1 MGLFVLWY
9 TDRRKGGDGPGAG
22 VYKMIY
28 RNYEDVHTQAAQM
41 PKKTIAVG
49 GAHDEVILEMVAM
62 AAAKDIAD
70 FILVGREDEIRRLA
84 AEQGVTG
91 GFTVIN
97 EEDDKEACLIASDLV
112 RDGEADVLMKGMV
125 NSSTFLHAVLDK
137 ERGLRAG
144 KLLSHLAIYEVP
156 SYPKLM
162 FMCDGGMNTAP
173 DLEAKKKILS
183 NAVEALHRIGI
194 EEPKVA
200 VVCANEMV
208 DEKIPATVDA
218 AAIAEAAAAG
228 AFGTCIVEGPTAMD
242 LAVSK
247 EAVAHKGLTSRIAG
261 ETDLFLFPTI
271 ECCNTV
277 GKTLM
282 YFAGGKMTGLVLG
295 AAAPVVMTSRTET
308 AEGKLNSVLLACLI
322 AHGVE

>member
-1 MGLFVLWY
+1 MS
-9 TDRRKGGDGPGAG
+9 GG
-22 VYKMIY
+22 
-28 RNYEDVHTQAAQM
+28 
-41 PKKTIAVG
+41 
-49 GAHDEVILEMVAM
+49 
-62 AAAKDIAD
+62 
-70 FILVGREDEIRRLA
+70 
-84 AEQGVTG
+84 
-91 GFTVIN
+91 
-97 EEDDKEACLIASDLV
+97 S
-112 RDGEADVLMKGMV
+112 
-125 NSSTFLHAVLDK
+125 
-137 ERGLRAG
+137 
-144 KLLSHLAIYEVP
+144 
-156 SYPKLM
+156 
-162 FMCDGGMNTAP
+162 
-173 DLEAKKKILS
+173 KKKILS

>member
-1 MGLFVLWY
+1 
-9 TDRRKGGDGPGAG
+9 
-22 VYKMIY
+22 MIY
-28 RNYEDVHTQAAQM
+28 RNYEDVHTQAARL

-49 GAHDEVILEMVAM
+49 GAHDDVILEMVAM
-62 AAAKDIAD
+62 AAAKKIAE
-70 FILVGREDEIRRLA
+70 FILVGKEQEIRELA
-84 AEQGVTG
+84 AAKRVTE
-91 GFTVIN
+91 GFTVID
-97 EEDDKEACLIASDLV
+97 EEDDREACLIASGLV
-112 RDGEADVLMKGMV
+112 RDGRADVLMKGMV

-144 KLLSHLAIYEVP
+144 RLLSHLAIYEVP

-173 DLEAKKKILS
+173 DLEAKKKILANS
-183 NAVEALHRIGI
+183 IEALHRIGI

-200 VVCANEMV
+200 VVCANEAV
-208 DEKIPATVDA
+208 DPKIIATVDA
-218 AAIAEAAAAG
+218 AALAEEAAEG
-228 AFGTCIVEGPTAMD
+228 AFGKCIVEGPTAMD
-242 LAVSK
+242 LAVSR
-247 EAVAHKGLTSRIAG
+247 EAVAHKGLASRIAG

-308 AEGKLNSVLLACLI
+308 AEGKLNSVMLACLM
-322 AHGVE
+322 AGQSDS

>member
-1 MGLFVLWY
+1 
-9 TDRRKGGDGPGAG
+9 
-22 VYKMIY
+22 MIY
-28 RNYEDVHTQAAQM
+28 RNYEDVHTQAAKL

-49 GAHDEVILEMVAM
+49 GAHDDVILEMVAM
-62 AAAKDIAD
+62 AVRKDMAQ
-70 FILVGREDEIRRLA
+70 FILVGKEEEIRALA
-84 AEQGVTG
+84 AEKGVENG
-91 GFTVIN
+91 YEIID
-97 EEDDKEACLIASDLV
+97 EADDKEACLIASGLV
-112 RDGEADVLMKGMV
+112 REGKADVLMKGMV

-144 KLLSHLAIYEVP
+144 RLLSHLAIYEVP

-162 FMCDGGMNTAP
+162 FMCDGGMNAAP
-173 DLEAKKKILS
+173 DLEGKKKILT
-183 NAVEALHRIGI
+183 NAVDALHSIGI

-208 DEKIPATVDA
+208 DPKITATVDA
-218 AAIAEAAAAG
+218 AAIAEDAAEG
-228 AFGTCIVEGPTAMD
+228 AFGKCIVEGPTAMD

-308 AEGKLNSVLLACLI
+308 AEGKLNSVMLACLI
-322 AHGVE
+322 AHGEA